1 LGFRDAGLSGIGCST
16 AGVSSKKFPEPPSA
30 GNFNLN
36 LQKPGAGFSGS
47 ADITVTVPTWLQFV
61 GNGSVATS
69 PKGRATFG
77 VYKSP
82 LIYLRENY
90 SKTAIHQLT

>member
-1 LGFRDAGLSGIGCST
+1 M
-16 AGVSSKKFPEPPSA
+16 SSKKFTEPPSA

-36 LQKPGAGFSGS
+36 LQKPGSGFGGS

-61 GNGSVATS
+61 GSGTVAAS

-90 SKTAIHQLT
+90 

>member
-1 LGFRDAGLSGIGCST
+1 MGCSV
-16 AGVSSKKFPEPPSA
+16 AGVSSKKFASPPNA

-36 LQKPGAGFSGS
+36 LQKPGAGFPGT

-61 GNGSVATS
+61 GNGSVTSS

-90 SKTAIHQLT
+90 